1 MNKIFLVANN
11 YILKFKKKLYTLI
24 NFNFAKKN
32 PTLKTK
38 YNEFVI
44 NHAVDKETNRPIILL
59 HHYNDFSNCQAGMFT
74 DKDDDLVFRYLKYF
88 RLVDFFLDNPKKVLM
103 IGGGGYSY
111 PKDFIAKHPNASVDV
126 IEIDPGITKIA
137 KKYFNLRDDL
147 KLNIY
152 HQDGRI
158 FLEKTT
164 ALYDSIFID
173 AFNYMVVPPQL
184 ATKKAIKLM
193 CDHLKENG
201 IIIINIASSF
211 EGKLK
216 NFFISEYNTYKS
228 IFPYVY
234 VFKVNKKK
242 KSTQMQ
248 NIILVASLK
257 NKHLEKYCKDL
268 ELRTYL
274 KTIWKKPVKIDP
286 STILQGN

>member
-1 MNKIFLVANN
+1 MSNFFPATNN
-11 YILKFKKKLYTLI
+11 CILKIKKKLHSLI
-24 NFNFAKKN
+24 SFSVTKKD
-32 PTLKTK
+32 PIIKTK

-44 NHAVDKETNRPIILL
+44 NHAIDKETGRPIILL
-59 HHYNDFSNCQAGMFT
+59 HHCNDFSNCQAGMFT

-88 RLVDFFLDNPKKVLM
+88 RLVDFFLDNPQKVLM

-111 PKDFIAKHPNASVDV
+111 PKDFIAKHPNAGVDV

-137 KKYFNLRDDL
+137 KKYFNLRNGL

-164 ALYDSIFID
+164 TLYDSILID

-193 CDHLKENG
+193 CNHLTENG
-201 IIIINIASSF
+201 VVIINIASSF
-211 EGKLK
+211 EGKFK
-216 NFFISEYNTYKS
+216 NFFLSEYNTYKS

-248 NIILVASLK
+248 NIILVASLQ
-257 NKHLEKYCKDL
+257 NKHIEKNCKDS
-268 ELRTYL
+268 ELCAYL
-274 KTIWKKPVKIDP
+274 KTIWKKPIKIDP
-286 STILQGN
+286 STILDDN